1 MTSDK
6 EIQKQLDELEAP
18 LRYRAVRLRFILKMS
33 IVGGVLAG
41 LSVPAIV
48 FLDISGIALAT
59 GIRFVD
65 SMLYSMGGGPMVI
78 VVAAMIW
85 SIPGAVAGGILGS
98 VLPVHFD
105 MKSVPKNNAVE

>member
-1 MTSDK
+1 MTSDD
-6 EIQKQLDELEAP
+6 EIQKQIDELEAP

-48 FLDISGIALAT
+48 FLDISGISLAT
-59 GIRFVD
+59 GIRFID

-78 VVAAMIW
+78 VLAAVIW
-85 SIPGAVAGGILGS
+85 SMPGAIAGAIVGYVFS
-98 VLPVHFD
+98 MFD
-105 MKSVPKNNAVE
+105 P